1 MGVII
6 KLIMRGLKIIENSN
20 QRKLKRE
27 KKRYN
32 YHFTGQVQSVGFRY
46 TARNAALSSGVT
58 GWVYNSSDG
67 TVIMEVQGTIEQ
79 IEKQLEIIERN
90 PFIQIEQIIK
100 KEMPLD
106 EYEHSFY
113 VRY

>member
-1 MGVII
+1 
-6 KLIMRGLKIIENSN
+6 
-20 QRKLKRE
+20 
-27 KKRYN
+27 
-32 YHFTGQVQSVGFRY
+32 
-46 TARNAALSSGVT
+46 
-58 GWVYNSSDG
+58 
-67 TVIMEVQGTIEQ
+67 MEVQGTIEQ

-106 EYEHSFY
+106 EYEHSFS